1 MEVTPQAVAGLSRYT
16 AVGIDEIGKVIEAP
30 VMYVGDGVQ
39 RITWDVD
46 ELRSAWRKTFD
57 WE

>member
-30 VMYVGDGVQ
+30 VLCVGDGGQ
-39 RITWDVD
+39 RITWEVD
-46 ELRSAWRKTFD
+46 ALRSAWRKTFD